1 MDGLKQVTLIKSA
14 KFDFARVNV
23 DGNTLFIGANG
34 AGKTTLLRAIL
45 YFYTASSNGL
55 GISSSKK
62 ISFSDYYFEYEN
74 SYIVYVYKKDDKYVL
89 VTAYKDGSV
98 KFRFTLF
105 NTMPDIKDIFI
116 EENRPI
122 EIANLWL
129 KLKSLGN
136 CSNIVQ
142 NGAKYKEIL
151 YSKNHKQKEFS
162 LFEAKDYDS
171 FTKTLSNIFINSKVD
186 SEAIKKVIV
195 SSLGIDSSIDLS
207 QVHRHLSR
215 FNSLY
220 EDIKSYES
228 NISYIKK
235 IIQLLEEYEQTKS
248 LLQDDISTLCNSKN
262 KIKNLIQD
270 IDEDLDKLKSQD
282 NEITEKLEYEQT
294 LFSKRKDKLN
304 QSKGA
309 IDSFI
314 KEINSKKLHYEKVD
328 IEKKLDQFDSLALK
342 KENKNA
348 IKNKIEFLTKEYSNI
363 KHNHDIEIKSIENS
377 FISSKNILN
386 NKIFD
391 LKSIQ
396 VKQIDRVKEEENLE
410 LESLNEVYLSKN
422 LDLKDEEQKI
432 LSNIENYKYNLKTLK
447 SLKFEFKD
455 EEKLSQ
461 YTSRQNSIN
470 NEIDRKNSSISLLD
484 KELSNKNEIYQNRS
498 ETLNQE
504 YQKECIDIN
513 SKIENIKAL
522 LFPQNNTL
530 IDKIYKQSKDTNR
543 YLYYLKDEVLRS
555 DIDIEFKEDSNK
567 IFEIEP
573 YEEIAQNSL
582 DKEQESLK
590 TKLSLIEKKYLKDVE
605 KLDKEL
611 KTFENKIYKEKRV
624 LNEEIKTLQIE
635 LITLKTKSENL
646 KEKKISDE
654 KSFYDDQK
662 TKKELFD
669 LNIINLEDKLKIL
682 KDQQHGLLKDK
693 QNDQKTKKAF
703 FTKQINKIKIQYSPK
718 IVDLEEE
725 IRTLLDKK
733 VLQVKKQDELYH
745 KLLSDKNV
753 DIDELKKLEIE
764 LLKLETVI
772 KNIEKFQTII
782 IEYKKDKYEYIDKL
796 DLKNK
801 ELKSIKKD
809 IEVLNFDFKNVL
821 NILKE
826 KQNKIKNS
834 LQLKQKEQDDLKYK
848 LKRSEEFENTTS
860 FQECLNW
867 GIKYVLNDDIEDII
881 ILISRI
887 DNTASRYRG
896 YYGKVQN
903 ILGKLNNL
911 FNNSL
916 NINRELDALDT
927 AYGLKEYY
935 ETNKIEDTKLLLTE
949 NLNQIL
955 KSIVDQYNKLLESQ
969 GKIETLIKKITK
981 IFQEIKIGVIDTL
994 ALRYQKTNNK
1004 IIETFSAIK
1013 DQNEQNS
1020 LSFSQD
1026 SLFST
1031 KSDSKE
1037 LVELLKK
1044 LVDLIEYENSTQID
1058 VEDSFILEFR
1068 VVENGND
1075 SKFVQSLDMV
1085 GSNGTDVLV
1094 KSMIYVAMLHIFKQ
1108 KLTKKELSFQVVLD
1122 EVGILSQ
1129 RYLKELIEF
1138 ANKKAI
1144 MFVNGAPDEKL
1155 IGTYK
1160 QVSLISKINK
1170 ISVVKELIVK

>member
-396 VKQIDRVKEEENLE
+396 AKQIDRVKEEENLE

-772 KNIEKFQTII
+772 KNIEKFQTVI

-809 IEVLNFDFKNVL
+809 IEVLKFEFENVL
-821 NILKE
+821 NIIKE

>member
-396 VKQIDRVKEEENLE
+396 AKQIDRVKEEENLE

-461 YTSRQNSIN
+461 YTSRQNSIS
-470 NEIDRKNSSISLLD
+470 NEIDRKNSSISLLE

-682 KDQQHGLLKDK
+682 KDQQHGLVKDK
-693 QNDQKTKKAF
+693 QNEQKTKKAF

-809 IEVLNFDFKNVL
+809 IEVLKFEFENVL
-821 NILKE
+821 NIIKE
-826 KQNKIKNS
+826 KQDKIKNS

>member
-461 YTSRQNSIN
+461 YTSRQNSIS

-809 IEVLNFDFKNVL
+809 IEVLNFEFENVL